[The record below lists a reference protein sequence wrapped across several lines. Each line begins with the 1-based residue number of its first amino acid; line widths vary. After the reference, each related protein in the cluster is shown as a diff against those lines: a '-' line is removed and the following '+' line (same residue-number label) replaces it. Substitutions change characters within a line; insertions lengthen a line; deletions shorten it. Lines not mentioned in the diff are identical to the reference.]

1 MVTSWSA
8 VAGYALRTYQ
18 FDAGSPDGAYKGWR
32 LASELLLEQV
42 RRDIAPHL
50 PSRWD
55 CTFAIAD
62 RAQAI
67 AQMQLWN
74 PSPRLYQVELVIPG
88 AVTHMTDWHR
98 GRVTLRTGML
108 GMEAC
113 D

>member
-1 MVTSWSA
+1 MPLFRVSNHQFTVGDVVERGRWGN
-8 VAGYALRTYQ
+8 VLRTYQ

-67 AQMQLWN
+67 AQIC
-74 PSPRLYQVELVIPG
+74 R
-88 AVTHMTDWHR
+88 
-98 GRVTLRTGML
+98 
-108 GMEAC
+108 
-113 D
+113 